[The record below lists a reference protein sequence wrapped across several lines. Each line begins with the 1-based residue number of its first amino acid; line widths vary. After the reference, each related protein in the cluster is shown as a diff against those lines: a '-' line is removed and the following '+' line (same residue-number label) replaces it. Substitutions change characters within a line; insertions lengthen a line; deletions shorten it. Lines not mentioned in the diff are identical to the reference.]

1 MSSSTQPSG
10 SSHNDRQVSTNGQ
23 RNGTILYS
31 CEICGQDGL
40 AEEALRTHME
50 ATHIKGAVQCPFCDL
65 KDITPHEMTL
75 HVNCV
80 HLEYITPEN
89 EDKEFLE
96 YDFDDD
102 MDSIFQL
109 EQNAKDGITSGVDQ
123 SPIEGNHGHD
133 KSSNL
138 NLSRPSTSN
147 SFISS
152 MSTSTET
159 SDTSMISQQRM
170 STQTLNADSETAASS
185 CSSLNSSPG
194 RPHPNNGAIQKRPKS
209 LLENNNHRSKASLTL
224 NVKSR
229 NLPLRSSSEK
239 RCNRRDDSLLVL
251 TCPMCE
257 HRESN
262 PLALQDHVNRAHFD
276 RTSPAVVTYSSTS
289 HVEARAN
296 SLPLPCPLCSTTF
309 PTARSLETHVHS
321 DHADVLSPMKKSKE
335 LKEAAA
341 SLTQD
346 LRNGNTESSECPV
359 CQEKGFS
366 NYNHLAKHI
375 DNHFNPTWPESER
388 RKSSKDSKRSRS
400 SGSDL
405 EQDRMLAQQLE
416 YQEKERKKFE
426 EQKQFNQLRSQYGL
440 DNDGNFKTQ
449 SVAAMEKAVRKGKM
463 SVVDYYEKEV
473 ELKENEHLGRDD
485 GKSCTKNVLP
495 LLESLSTSSY
505 GVRKTYLCSPVDH
518 YAAAYGDRG
527 WGCGYRNFQMLLSAL
542 CRNTGYSEKLPGCA
556 PTQMYSLSKLQ
567 DLIERAW
574 NKGFDVSGREQLGG
588 SLKNSRKWI
597 GATEIV
603 ASLTHLG
610 IKSELVDFHK
620 PSAQDGSHPMLYN
633 WVVEYFRTRCGQFT
647 PPLYFQHQGHS
658 RTIVGVE
665 ILKNNALRLLVLDP
679 SNTRMADLFRRKDNN
694 AIQVLKSIRKHPA
707 AIKSKQYQIV
717 AVTGIFGSEAESS
730 ARKVIASR
738 RIP

>member
-1 MSSSTQPSG
+1 MSSTCGPLGNSLIGRSDTKDKAG
-10 SSHNDRQVSTNGQ
+10 AGVV
-23 RNGTILYS
+23 LYS

-40 AEEALRTHME
+40 AEDELRTHME
-50 ATHIKGAVQCPFCDL
+50 LTHIKGAVQCPFCDL
-65 KDITPHEMTL
+65 KDITAQEMTL

-109 EQNAKDGITSGVDQ
+109 EQNAKEGITSGVDR
-123 SPIEGNHGHD
+123 SPID

-194 RPHPNNGAIQKRPKS
+194 RHHSNNGAIQKRPRS

-229 NLPLRSSSEK
+229 NLPARSSSEK
-239 RCNRRDDSLLVL
+239 RLQRNRNDNHVLLP
-251 TCPMCE
+251 CPMCE
-257 HRESN
+257 HKEAD
-262 PLALQDHVNRAHFD
+262 PIALQEHVNRAHFD
-276 RTSPAVVTYSSTS
+276 LASPAVTTYCSASTL
-289 HVEARAN
+289 EARAN
-296 SLPLPCPLCSTTF
+296 SLPLPCPLCTSTF
-309 PTARSLETHVHS
+309 PTARTLETHVNT
-321 DHADVLSPMKKSKE
+321 DHADVLNPTKKSKE
-335 LKEAAA
+335 LREKDR
-341 SLTQD
+341 Q
-346 LRNGNTESSECPV
+346 NGNTEDSQCPV

-366 NYNHLAKHI
+366 NFNHLAKHI
-375 DNHFNPTWPESER
+375 ENHFNPTWAESER
-388 RKSSKDSKRSRS
+388 QKSKESSKRSRS
-400 SGSDL
+400 SGPDL
-405 EQDRMLAQQLE
+405 EQDRLLAE
-416 YQEKERKKFE
+416 KIDYQEREKRKLE
-426 EQKQFNQLRSQYGL
+426 EEKGFNQLRSQYGL

-449 SVAAMEKAVRKGKM
+449 SLIGMEKAVRKGQL

-473 ELKENEHLGRDD
+473 EMKENGHLGRDD

-542 CRNTGYSEKLPGCA
+542 CRNTSYSEKLPGCS
-556 PTQMYSLSKLQ
+556 PTHMYSIDKLQ
-567 DLIERAW
+567 ILIERAW
-574 NKGFDVSGREQLGG
+574 SLGFDLSGREQLGG
-588 SLKNSRKWI
+588 ALKNSRKWI

-603 ASLTHLG
+603 ASLTALG
-610 IKSELVDFHK
+610 IKTELADFHK

-633 WVVEYFRTRCGQFT
+633 WVVDYFRRRSGKFT

-717 AVTGIFGSEAESS
+717 AVTGILASEDEVQ
-730 ARKVIASR
+730 ARKVIASQ